1 MECINHP
8 GTAAAGTC
16 KDCGKALCASCV
28 NRFSSPICMACLIQH
43 NRRISRHL
51 YAGIVM
57 TIVVFFA
64 IFFAMAWIG
73 TRGTSDIESIEY
85 TTLVIYGL
93 TYGLMGSCIYWG
105 WKFLGPIP
113 IFVYFMGGRYTGI
126 VLLAVGLVRLV
137 MALFIGVFVAPW
149 QIYKGIKTIRENAQ
163 LEKNIASG
171 NA

>member
-1 MECINHP
+1 MECINHH

-43 NRRISRHL
+43 NRRVSRHL
-51 YAGIVM
+51 YASIVM

-64 IFFAMAWIG
+64 IFFAVAWINSLHHE
-73 TRGTSDIESIEY
+73 TSGVDYIA
-85 TTLVIYGL
+85 LVV
-93 TYGLMGSCIYWG
+93 YGLMGSCIYWG

-113 IFVYFMGGRYTGI
+113 IFIYFMGGRHTGI
-126 VLLAVGLVRLV
+126 VLLAVGFVRLI
-137 MALFIGVFVAPW
+137 MALLIGVFVAPW
-149 QIYKGIKTIRENAQ
+149 QIYKGLKTIRENVQ